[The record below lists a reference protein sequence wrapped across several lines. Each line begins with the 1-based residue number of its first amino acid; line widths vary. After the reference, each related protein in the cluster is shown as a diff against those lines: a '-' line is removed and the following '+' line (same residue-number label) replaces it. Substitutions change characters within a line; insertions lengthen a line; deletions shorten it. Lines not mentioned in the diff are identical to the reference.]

1 MLKVVVVGMK
11 AVGALQGFFFPIG
24 LKRSEALLAPGRLG
38 RVLHP
43 TIFTDKI
50 LVHGFWMLKTS
61 PRFFILR

>member
-24 LKRSEALLAPGRLG
+24 LKWSEALLAPGRLG

-50 LVHGFWMLKTS
+50 LAHILWMPKVSRGFL
-61 PRFFILR
+61 F

>member
-24 LKRSEALLAPGRLG
+24 LKRGETLLAPGRLG
-38 RVLHP
+38 RILRS

-50 LVHGFWMLKTS
+50 LAHVLWMPKMG
-61 PRFFILR
+61 